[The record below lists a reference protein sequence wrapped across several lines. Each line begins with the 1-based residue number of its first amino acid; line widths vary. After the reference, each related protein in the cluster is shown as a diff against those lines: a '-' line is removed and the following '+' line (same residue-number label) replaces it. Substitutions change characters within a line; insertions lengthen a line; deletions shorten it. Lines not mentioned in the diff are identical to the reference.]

1 MSVSPEKKIL
11 AKYLALNTVMMV
23 VLYFLVQRIG
33 FPIHYVYVGLGV
45 ILGLFYVIYNRGFAG
60 KDATP
65 DMLPDTM
72 SYEEKLEFIEQ
83 SKQRMRKTQW
93 VLTLLLPIIVALM
106 LDMLYLFLWPQL
118 EQMLL

>member
-1 MSVSPEKKIL
+1 MSVSPEKKRL

>member
-1 MSVSPEKKIL
+1 MSLSPEKKRL

-23 VLYFLVQRIG
+23 ALYFLLQKIG
-33 FPIHYVYVGLGV
+33 FPIHYVYVGLGGV
-45 ILGLFYVIYNRGFAG
+45 LGLYYVIYNRGFAG

-65 DMLPDTM
+65 DMLPSTM
-72 SYEEKLEFIEQ
+72 TYEEKLDFIEK
-83 SKQRMRKTQW
+83 SKQRMRKSQW

>member
-1 MSVSPEKKIL
+1 MSLSPEKKRL

-23 VLYFLVQRIG
+23 ALYFLLQKIG
-33 FPIHYVYVGLGV
+33 FPIHYVYVGLGGV
-45 ILGLFYVIYNRGFAG
+45 LGLYYVIYNRGFAG
-60 KDATP
+60 KDAIP
-65 DMLPDTM
+65 DMLPSTM
-72 SYEEKLEFIEQ
+72 TYEEKLDFIEK
-83 SKQRMRKTQW
+83 SKQRMRKSQW